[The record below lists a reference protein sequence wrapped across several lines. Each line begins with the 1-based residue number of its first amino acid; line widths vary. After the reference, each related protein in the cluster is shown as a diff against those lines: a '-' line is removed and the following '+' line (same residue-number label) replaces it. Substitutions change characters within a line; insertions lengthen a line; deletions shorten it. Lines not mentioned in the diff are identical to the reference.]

1 MSLLKGTGPTRYR
14 GGFVYFFPH
23 FATAF
28 PTGSTSRI
36 QRQRIEREFLQL
48 SKCECAVLRQVIYM
62 KNLLDAVA
70 APSTCLNTSY
80 SHDLVGW
87 LNVTNTTTSAWWNT
101 WMVFQVQ
108 YYDMPRQPGARIESP
123 ATLGRKCWAFAYL
136 AQAWPSLRPKLIGA
150 LSSAG
155 LNMDPFVTA
164 YDAAVPFTLN
174 ICDQVMANCF
184 VNATY
189 DPVARNGTC
198 PDGVGQFFVGFQVSV
213 HVCWSAL
220 LLLFVLGC
228 RCRSFTIILLILFL
242 LFLSAVVLRS
252 GRTDSETTQ
261 LATSS
266 QFTRKRTCFT
276 VMQSLQSTL
285 L

>member
-1 MSLLKGTGPTRYR
+1 MSPLKGTGPTRYLLPR
-14 GGFVYFFPH
+14 EHCTRLLGCAVDRFNQ
-23 FATAF
+23 
-28 PTGSTSRI
+28 
-36 QRQRIEREFLQL
+36 QRQRIRKSSHVNT
-48 SKCECAVLRQVIYM
+48 SKFVALLQVIYM
-62 KNLLDAVA
+62 KNLLDAIA

-87 LNVTNTTTSAWWNT
+87 LNVTNTTTNAWWNT

-136 AQAWPSLRPKLIGA
+136 AQAWPALRPKLIGA

-155 LNMDPFVTA
+155 LDMDPFVEA

-213 HVCWSAL
+213 HMFL
-220 LLLFVLGC
+220 H
-228 RCRSFTIILLILFL
+228 ILLSFVADVGVMNIVCAGVQWENGQRNNSVSYEFPVYTQTNLFHNDAI
-242 LFLSAVVLRS
+242 FAVNTALN
-252 GRTDSETTQ
+252 
-261 LATSS
+261 
-266 QFTRKRTCFT
+266 FII
-276 VMQSLQSTL
+276 
-285 L
+285 

>member
-1 MSLLKGTGPTRYR
+1 MLRSILLVAVA
-14 GGFVYFFPH
+14 FVAPV
-23 FATAF
+23 FARPLSQRLPLSA
-28 PTGSTSRI
+28 STSTSSSADCHASDSN
-36 QRQRIEREFLQL
+36 LQL
-48 SKCECAVLRQVIYM
+48 LWSTLCSSLSGPLSCPGTVNVTAQGDWPNQVIYM
-62 KNLLDAVA
+62 KNLLDAIA

-87 LNVTNTTTSAWWNT
+87 LNVTNTTTNAWWNT

-136 AQAWPSLRPKLIGA
+136 AQAWPALRPKLIGA

-155 LNMDPFVTA
+155 LDMDPFVEA

-198 PDGVGQFFVGFQVSV
+198 PDGVGQFFVGFQWENGQRNNSVSYEFPV
-213 HVCWSAL
+213 YTQTNLFHNDAIFAVNTAL
-220 LLLFVLGC
+220 NF
-228 RCRSFTIILLILFL
+228 II
-242 LFLSAVVLRS
+242 
-252 GRTDSETTQ
+252 
-261 LATSS
+261 
-266 QFTRKRTCFT
+266 
-276 VMQSLQSTL
+276 
-285 L
+285 